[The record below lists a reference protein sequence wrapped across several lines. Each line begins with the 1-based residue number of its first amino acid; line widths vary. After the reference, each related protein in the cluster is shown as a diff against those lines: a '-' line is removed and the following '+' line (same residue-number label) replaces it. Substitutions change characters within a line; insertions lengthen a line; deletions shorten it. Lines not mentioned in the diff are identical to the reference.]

1 MYIIPFYGRGNG
13 EVKSCSRPQGW
24 KGKLWLGTQVRMTPK
39 PIVFSSSHSAFQ
51 AFLNYR
57 FWPTRVWWRLSL
69 RSVVSVKLKKKM
81 QYIVLTEDEVKEVK
95 LIYQVCPLI
104 HCWKNPAH
112 YLWWEMNQNLLELKA
127 LGTRVMQPPHFT
139 DEFSGVHKGKVI
151 CPRLFRDESMS
162 EFAHQRPSSLQH
174 NLGSVP

>member
-69 RSVVSVKLKKKM
+69 RSVVSVKLKKKNA
-81 QYIVLTEDEVKEVK
+81 
-95 LIYQVCPLI
+95 IYCLDWGWSKGGQ
-104 HCWKNPAH
+104 AH
-112 YLWWEMNQNLLELKA
+112 LSSVPTDSLLEKSRSLPLMRNEPKSVRA
-127 LGTRVMQPPHFT
+127 EGTGHTSVT
-139 DEFSGVHKGKVI
+139 
-151 CPRLFRDESMS
+151 
-162 EFAHQRPSSLQH
+162 ASSLYRWV
-174 NLGSVP
+174 LWSR